1 MSSIISR
8 ICDDVAALVNAME
21 FRGEVLASKVDFAP
35 CLDIARVRTRKIIV
49 SPQSYTRTNASRSES
64 ASGARINIAVC
75 EKITPD
81 QIPEKLELVEAVARG
96 LERKILAGSGAIVT
110 GVEFDP
116 VYDANSLRANGVFL
130 SICVVTVKVLK

>member
-1 MSSIISR
+1 MISIISR
-8 ICDDVAALVNAME
+8 TCYDVADLINTMAFRGDALV
-21 FRGEVLASKVDFAP
+21 ASVDFAP
-35 CLDIARVRTRKIIV
+35 NLDIARVRTRKIIV

-64 ASGARINIAVC
+64 ASGAKINIAVC

-96 LERKILAGSGAIVT
+96 LERKILADSGAIVT

-116 VYDANSLRANGVFL
+116 VYDANSLRSNGVFL